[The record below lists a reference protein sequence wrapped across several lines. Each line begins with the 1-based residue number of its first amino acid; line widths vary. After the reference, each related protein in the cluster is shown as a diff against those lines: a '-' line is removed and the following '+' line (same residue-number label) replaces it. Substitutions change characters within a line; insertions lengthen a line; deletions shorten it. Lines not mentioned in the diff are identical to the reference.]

1 MNYTH
6 KKKNIDRRT
15 NNIVHLK
22 DGSIKYDFSKFNSY
36 IDAIKADYMD
46 CPTDEQIKK
55 LNSLCFSDTLYR
67 QIMFDKLKSRFNTIK

>member
-1 MNYTH
+1 MCYTP
-6 KKKNIDRRT
+6 KNKNIDRRT

-46 CPTDEQIKK
+46 CPTDEQLKESI
-55 LNSLCFSDTLYR
+55 SLCFSDTLDR
-67 QIMFDKLKSRFNTIK
+67 EIMFDKLKSKFKTIK